1 MYLKIGN
8 FEICNSSTDG
18 MTKAI
23 KTPIPALQ
31 KRNDSV
37 HPLGSTNAVRLHRKG
52 SSRGIEVSVIRQ
64 FAFYREAIEHM
75 AEMEVFKEHGGL
87 DFESM
92 LGVGYLYGSAA
103 LDSVEVADFTRVML
117 EIRYVFKA
125 GKAITYVALSITE
138 EESGIECLVSM
149 DGGCYWSLFGKFV
162 KSGIYACDWL
172 CNVGIMNLH

>member
-8 FEICNSSTDG
+8 FEICNSATDG

-37 HPLGSTNAVRLHRKG
+37 HPLGSTNAVHLHRKG
-52 SSRGIEVSVIRQ
+52 SSRDIEVSVIRQ
-64 FAFYREAIEHM
+64 FASYREAEVWVIEHM
-75 AEMEVFKEHGGL
+75 AEMEVLKEHGDL

-103 LDSVEVADFTRVML
+103 LDSVEVADFTGVML

-138 EESGIECLVSM
+138 EASGIECLVSM
-149 DGGCYWSLFGKFV
+149 DDGSYPLVRVAK
-162 KSGIYACDWL
+162 
-172 CNVGIMNLH
+172 